1 MNECTIKAIIVDD
14 EQFCI
19 NNIDF
24 ALKSY
29 PEIEIVARAT
39 NALDAKQV
47 ILKEKPDLLFLD
59 VELSQESGLE
69 MLSSLSDRI
78 SWQMQVI
85 FCTAYEKYLLNA
97 LRTGA
102 FDFLLKPFSQ
112 SEFDLVMQRYFKKI
126 NSSQTNFFARDLF
139 NAYAIKKQFLF
150 INTALGIEKFE
161 IDKIV
166 YFEYEK
172 SCRTWHATD
181 VNEKSIALKR
191 GTTASDILNINDCL
205 WQANQYQIINSG
217 YVASITFDN
226 KCKLVPP
233 FNEEFCISRR
243 YQKDFYNRIS
253 ML

>member
-1 MNECTIKAIIVDD
+1 MNECMLKALIIDD

-19 NNIDF
+19 NNIDL

-29 PEIEIVARAT
+29 PEIKIIGCAT
-39 NALDAKQV
+39 NTVNAKQL

-69 MLSSLSDRI
+69 MLNALSERI
-78 SWQMQVI
+78 NWQMQIV

-97 LRTGA
+97 LRSGA

-112 SEFDLVMQRYFKKI
+112 SEFDEVMQRYFKKI
-126 NSSQTNFFARDLF
+126 HSSQPNFSTRDLF
-139 NAYAIKKQFLF
+139 NTDVLKKQFLF
-150 INTALGIEKFE
+150 VNTALGIEKFE

-181 VNEKSIALKR
+181 VNQKSIALKH

>member
-1 MNECTIKAIIVDD
+1 MNECPVKAIIVDD

-19 NNIDF
+19 NNLDLV
-24 ALKSY
+24 LKSY

-39 NALDAKQV
+39 NALDARQL
-47 ILKEKPDLLFLD
+47 ILREKPDLLFLD

-78 SWQMQVI
+78 GWQMQVV

-97 LRTGA
+97 LRNGA
-102 FDFLLKPFSQ
+102 FDFLLKPFNQ
-112 SEFDLVMQRYFKKI
+112 SEFDLVMQRYFKKR
-126 NSSQTNFFARDLF
+126 NSSRSDLSARDLF
-139 NAYAIKKQFLF
+139 MAGCINKQFLF
-150 INTALGIEKFE
+150 VNTVLGIEKFE

-166 YFEYEK
+166 YFEYEN

-191 GTTASDILNINDCL
+191 GTKAADILNINDCL

-233 FNEEFCISRR
+233 FNQEFCISRR